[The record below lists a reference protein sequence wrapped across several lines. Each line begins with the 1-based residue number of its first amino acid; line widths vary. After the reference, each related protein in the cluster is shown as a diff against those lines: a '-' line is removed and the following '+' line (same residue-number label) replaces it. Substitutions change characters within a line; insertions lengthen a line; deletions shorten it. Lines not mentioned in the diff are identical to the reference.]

1 MRIPVKHRKRKLV
14 FLHNNAALCFSFT
27 PYERNNSYRKNIHMY
42 NVRFYSLQQ
51 QLYHIPTKFMCIG
64 LSPLNV
70 ALFVLYLCVPLFTSF
85 SISYHF
91 LSPTFFHSVPHF
103 KNVHSPSRIFFLKYF
118 NMRVLHVS
126 VSTLHLP
133 VHQLRS
139 ASRSYSISDKFCAE
153 KHLHT
158 SCFFQQGILIYR
170 MFIF

>member
-1 MRIPVKHRKRKLV
+1 
-14 FLHNNAALCFSFT
+14 
-27 PYERNNSYRKNIHMY
+27 MY

-70 ALFVLYLCVPLFTSF
+70 ASFVLYLCLPLFTSF
-85 SISYHF
+85 FISYHF

-133 VHQLRS
+133 PHQLHG

-158 SCFFQQGILIYR
+158 SCLVQQGILIYR

>member
-1 MRIPVKHRKRKLV
+1 
-14 FLHNNAALCFSFT
+14 
-27 PYERNNSYRKNIHMY
+27 
-42 NVRFYSLQQ
+42 
-51 QLYHIPTKFMCIG
+51 MCIG

-70 ALFVLYLCVPLFTSF
+70 ASFVLYLCLPLFTSF
-85 SISYHF
+85 FISYHF

-133 VHQLRS
+133 AHWVRS

-158 SCFFQQGILIYR
+158 SCLVQKGILIYR